1 MMENSDFNTFELLIV
16 KDQVIQALKTCFDP
30 EIPVNIHELGLI
42 YSVDVDKA
50 GAVQIKM
57 TLTSPACPAAQSLP
71 PEVKQKVEAVKG
83 VTSAQVDVVW
93 EPRWDP
99 SMMSEEAK
107 LALNMY

>member
-1 MMENSDFNTFELLIV
+1 MSDSDFNTFELLIV

-42 YSVDVDKA
+42 YSVDVDAA

-71 PEVKQKVEAVKG
+71 PEVKQKVEAVNG

>member
-1 MMENSDFNTFELLIV
+1 MADEDFNTFELLV
-16 KDQVIQALKTCFDP
+16 MRDQITEALKTCFDP
-30 EIPVNIHELGLI
+30 EIPVNIYELGLI
-42 YSVDVDKA
+42 YTVDVDKS

-57 TLTSPACPAAQSLP
+57 TLTSPMCPAAQSLP

-83 VTSAQVDVVW
+83 VTSVSVEVVW

-99 SMMSEEAK
+99 SMMSDEAK

>member
-1 MMENSDFNTFELLIV
+1 MENNDFNTFELLV
-16 KDQVIQALKTCFDP
+16 MKDRVTEALKTCFDP
-30 EIPVNIHELGLI
+30 EIPVNIYELGLI
-42 YSVDVDKA
+42 YNVDVDKA

-83 VTSAQVDVVW
+83 VASATVDVVW

-99 SMMSEEAK
+99 SMMTDEAK